1 MDEDFL
7 TREQA
12 ILGGSF
18 SPTGAQ
24 GTSSIDF
31 DAAVSAFPAL
41 DDFDGQV
48 PIGQAAP
55 SSLGNGLGEGFGDFE
70 PVPSFNAPSTT
81 VTDVKV
87 TGDDELGQFESQ
99 FPDLGVVCALLTVL
113 MVDCLSLTTGRTPHR
128 NNNKPTN
135 HPSSLSLSLVLHSKP
150 LQTSCQKRSPRLF
163 GRPHTS
169 V

>member
-1 MDEDFL
+1 MWYVVAYFATALTVSNMDEDFL

-41 DDFDGQV
+41 DDFEGQ
-48 PIGQAAP
+48 GQAAPP
-55 SSLGNGLGEGFGDFE
+55 SSLGNGLGDGFGDFE
-70 PVPSFNAPSTT
+70 TVPSFNALPAA

-87 TGDDELGQFESQ
+87 TGDDELEQFESQ
-99 FPDLGVVCALLTVL
+99 FPDLGVVCA
-113 MVDCLSLTTGRTPHR
+113 DR
-128 NNNKPTN
+128 
-135 HPSSLSLSLVLHSKP
+135 
-150 LQTSCQKRSPRLF
+150 QLF
-163 GRPHTS
+163 
-169 V
+169 